1 VGYRDDGSMWGDGST
16 AVDDDEVT
24 LDLPFDLSFD
34 DLPIISV
41 ALGILAAL
49 IPWWTGITL
58 IYVMS
63 TDYWLFV
70 LAGVFFVG
78 GSVLN
83 LRNPVG
89 MVGQAI
95 GIVLFSIQMLA
106 FYSND
111 TGPFSPYIEDTGMQL
126 GVLFAVASV
135 VICLIGR
142 LFGVYDDRG
151 IDQ

>member
-1 VGYRDDGSMWGDGST
+1 M
-16 AVDDDEVT
+16 AVDDDELT

-41 ALGILAAL
+41 TLGILAAL

-58 IYVMS
+58 IDVMS
-63 TDYWLFV
+63 SDYWLFV
-70 LAGVFFVG
+70 LAGVFFIG

-83 LRNPVG
+83 YRNPVG
-89 MVGQAI
+89 MVGQII

-111 TGPFSPYIEDTGMQL
+111 TGPFSPYFHDTGMQL

-135 VICLIGR
+135 VICLIAR
-142 LFGVYDDRG
+142 FFGVYEDRG